1 MIYYDRI
8 VVLEGIDVNKTSKS
22 KEWCLSLS
30 VSFRCRYVNC
40 HHAMHIPENIAA
52 WKVSRYRGFS
62 DLYFPVFG
70 LNTEIKGVNLR
81 IQSECRKIR
90 TRNNS
95 VFRHFSRNV
104 YVDIRMPR
112 RFFSNRYPFTHS
124 TENSATNNWR
134 RDDRIKIWNERCL

>member
-30 VSFRCRYVNC
+30 ASFRCRYVNC

-95 VFRHFSRNV
+95 VFRHFSHSVSYIHVNTWNPFCLLFCF
-104 YVDIRMPR
+104 YSTHIIFFFSDYFVDIPA
-112 RFFSNRYPFTHS
+112 Y
-124 TENSATNNWR
+124 
-134 RDDRIKIWNERCL
+134 LV